1 MESVELK
8 KHNKI
13 TKQELESIINDS
25 KFYGKKIL
33 VILNENTNF
42 YNENSQ
48 NHIVYC
54 SLNTIYESLVNK
66 YHLNRKI
73 TRDSTIYSHDIF
85 QFLARKYIDEI
96 FHKYY
101 NSKNPLF
108 LELIFSYCFNDNSE
122 VKDFI
127 FNIYETIND
136 LFYSDE
142 KISLYK
148 KKFLSL
154 TSFNKFNKVYFEI
167 CKKLIDQ
174 IYENINRIKEKQVR
188 DKFINKLKPLFSV
201 QQLKDLSKI
210 KKENLFKITTKNSED
225 ERCKKIIQE
234 DYKKL
239 YSLLYFDYQEFR
251 NYDNL
256 KQRRMI
262 PFLLSIVKEL
272 NNKMKAFKLINAAFD
287 NNDKKAILEILYEN
301 NYQKINI
308 AIDNLFD
315 YIFVPKSY
323 KSSYIF
329 DLNIDLIFNKKIIF
343 YNNDLNKNESFNLIE
358 TVNEMVEF
366 KKRKGVYK
374 GISITSNNIESF
386 NTYIRTLKKYEIPFN
401 LIKCYPIKRDQIM
414 VPIFNLL
421 KLIEIINTQNIQKIE
436 LRKFLFVSVIKSY
449 LFNYSNEK
457 IHQLLQYNS
466 YRHNEE
472 FLKLSNLN
480 YQFLNDSLSSC
491 FMYIINE
498 FNVFSKISKHE
509 CSIYFEIFKHIYNRI
524 KEMEKLHFSFHD
536 MNKYFDKIE
545 KFNLNVVIKRK
556 HKLDAIDLI
565 FGSYKTVSNDNYVLW
580 FQEKKS
586 HLINTNYYCS
596 KEDGFWFPL
605 FNNSNNKLAPIV
617 YLMNFLEKKE

>member
-1 MESVELK
+1 MESIKLK
-8 KHNKI
+8 KHIEIIKP
-13 TKQELESIINDS
+13 ELESIINDS
-25 KFYGKKIL
+25 KLYGKKIL
-33 VILNENTNF
+33 VILDGNNIFFND
-42 YNENSQ
+42 NRQNS
-48 NHIVYC
+48 IVYC
-54 SLNTIYESLVNK
+54 SLNTIYESLINK
-66 YHLNRKI
+66 YHLNRRI
-73 TRDSTIYSHDIF
+73 RRNSTIYSHDLF
-85 QFLARKYIDEI
+85 QFLARKFIDEI

-108 LELIFSYCFNDNSE
+108 LELTFSYCFNDNSE

-136 LFYSDE
+136 LFYNDE
-142 KISLYK
+142 KIGLYK

-167 CKKLIDQ
+167 CKKLINQ
-174 IYENINRIKEKQVR
+174 IYENINKIEEIQVK
-188 DKFINKLKPLFSV
+188 DKFLNKLKHLFSI
-201 QQLKDLSKI
+201 QQLKELSKI
-210 KKENLFKITTKNSED
+210 KKENLYKITTKNNND

-272 NNKMKAFKLINAAFD
+272 NNKMESFKLKNAAFD
-287 NNDKKAILEILYEN
+287 NNDKKAILTILYEN

-308 AIDNLFD
+308 TIDNLFD

-323 KSSYIF
+323 KNSFIF
-329 DLNIDLIFNKKIIF
+329 DLTTDLIFNKKILF
-343 YNNDLNKNESFNLIE
+343 YNNNVNKNESLNLIE
-358 TVNEMVEF
+358 TINEMEEF
-366 KKRKGVYK
+366 KKRKGVYT
-374 GISITSNNIESF
+374 GISISSNNIESF
-386 NTYIRTLKKYEIPFN
+386 NTYVRTLKKYKIPFN
-401 LIKCYPIKRDQIM
+401 LIKCYSIKRDQIM
-414 VPIFNLL
+414 APIFNLL

-457 IHQLLQYNS
+457 IYQLIQYNS

-472 FLKLSNLN
+472 FLKLSYLN
-480 YQFLNDSLSSC
+480 HKFLNDSLSSC

-498 FNVFSKISKHE
+498 FNVFNKISKHE
-509 CSIYFEIFKHIYNRI
+509 CSLYFEIFRHIYNRI
-524 KEMEKLHFSFHD
+524 KKMEKLHFSFHD

-545 KFNLNVVIKRK
+545 KYNLNVVIKRK

-565 FGSYKTVSNDNYVLW
+565 FGNYKTVSNDNYVLW
-580 FQEKKS
+580 FEEKIP
-586 HLINTNYYCS
+586 HIINTNYYCS
-596 KEDGFWFPL
+596 KENGFWFPL
-605 FNNSNNKLAPIV
+605 FTNSNNKLAPIV
-617 YLMNFLEKKE
+617 FLTNYLEKNE